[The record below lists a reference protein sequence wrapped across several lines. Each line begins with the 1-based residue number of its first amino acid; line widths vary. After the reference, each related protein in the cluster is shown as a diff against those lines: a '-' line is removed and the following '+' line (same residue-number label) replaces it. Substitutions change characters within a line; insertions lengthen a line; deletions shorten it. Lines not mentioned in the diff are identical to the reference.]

1 MEVGKIIYSDAK
13 YVYYNFK
20 PNGLLSSIKLNFK
33 KITTMN
39 QFLWKIKY
47 FSSSNYPLDIT
58 NENMVIELL
67 TLLKKQ
73 NNTYIGSA
81 NNLNRNAK
89 INSIH
94 QNLTFESHILQKHS
108 IVDSYY
114 VTSHVICL
122 IS

>member
-1 MEVGKIIYSDAK
+1 
-13 YVYYNFK
+13 
-20 PNGLLSSIKLNFK
+20 
-33 KITTMN
+33 MN